1 MNTVDAEALD
11 PIPKTAA
18 QVARRSLI
26 LSAVICRCSLE
37 SGAAD
42 PDAKSVHLR
51 VLDWLTA
58 LNLWEEAEPSEAAML
73 CAPLGALD
81 AGVVL
86 QSGWYVEG
94 LAVLAWA
101 LNLTGF
107 PKHDEQADIYAV
119 ADAVWFLD
127 KKAAEVIATAKLR
140 SPSELDACRELLYA
154 IHARLRQYARNR
166 VLSDFTQWMEK
177 AWLDALGLIPADL
190 TAQNDLAID
199 GKPISQTAEERLR
212 EVTSIMHERH
222 RAIIWLMGE
231 QPSYSEIMVD
241 T

>member
-1 MNTVDAEALD
+1 MNNADAEALE
-11 PIPKTAA
+11 PILKTAA
-18 QVARRSLI
+18 HVARRSLV

-58 LNLWEEAEPSEAAML
+58 LNLWEEAELSEAAML
-73 CAPLGALD
+73 RAPLGTLD

-94 LAVLAWA
+94 VAVLAWA

-107 PKHDEQADIYAV
+107 PKHDEQADIYAM

-127 KKAAEVIATAKLR
+127 KEAVEVIATAKLR
-140 SPSELDACRELLYA
+140 SLDELEACCELLYA
-154 IHARLRQYARNR
+154 IHARLRQYARSR
-166 VLSDFTQWMEK
+166 VPNDFARWMEQ
-177 AWLDALGLIPADL
+177 AWLDALGLTSTDL
-190 TAQNDLAID
+190 TAQNDLAVD
-199 GKPISQTAEERLR
+199 GKPISQVTEERLR
-212 EVTSIMHERH
+212 EVSSIMHERH
-222 RAIIWLMGE
+222 RAIIWLMDK
-231 QPSYSEIMVD
+231 QS